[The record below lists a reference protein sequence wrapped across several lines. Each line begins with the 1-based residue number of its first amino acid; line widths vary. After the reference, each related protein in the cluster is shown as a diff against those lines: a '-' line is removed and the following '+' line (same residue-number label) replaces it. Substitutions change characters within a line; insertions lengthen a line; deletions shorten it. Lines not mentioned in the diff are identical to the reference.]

1 MRYLL
6 ASTVAVVIGLSSFG
20 VEAKSQS
27 IIGSWSGSG
36 TTKGDSGNRG
46 TARCQITYTK
56 GSGSSY
62 NVKADCTVSKIGA
75 ISQTAS
81 VRKVSSNRYS
91 GTFHNHQHSV
101 SGKFHI
107 VLTGTGQRV
116 TMTSERGTASLQM
129 AKH

>member
-6 ASTVAVVIGLSSFG
+6 ASALAVVIGLSAFRA
-20 VEAKSQS
+20 EAKSNS

-36 TTKGDSGNRG
+36 TAKGDSGNRG

-56 GSGSSY
+56 GSGSNY
-62 NVKADCTVSKIGA
+62 NVRADCTVSKIGA

-81 VRKVSSNRYS
+81 VRKVGANRYS
-91 GTFHNHQHSV
+91 GSFHNIQHSV
-101 SGKFHI
+101 SGKFNV
-107 VLTGTGQRV
+107 VLTGSGQRV
-116 TMTSERGTASLQM
+116 TMTSERGTASLKL